1 MKSML
6 RLLAY
11 FTIFLAASFRH
22 ASRGATAA
30 DLAPPKGDP
39 RLGINLAGPCDWN
52 TELPFVDVFRMSRR
66 WISQREGA
74 AWGKG
79 PKLTLDEH
87 GWVKSLEPGCYAETL
102 MCTIEGGHYPRGE
115 YSVFYDGKGRLEFKG
130 SARVIASAPGR
141 MLLDVDPGKGAM
153 FLRLMETDPSDPV
166 RNIRVIMPGFEEKYE
181 RDPWRPGFLER
192 WRGVA
197 AVRFMDFM
205 HTNNSKVKTWAER
218 PKMTDATWS
227 GGVPLEILCDLANR
241 LRADPWFCMPHMADD
256 DYVRRFATMTKEL
269 LDPGRKAYVEYSNE
283 VWNGIFEQ
291 HRYAAE
297 EGQKRGFAEKPWE
310 AAWRYTAFRS
320 VEMFR
325 IWDSVFGNEAR
336 SRLVRVLSTQ
346 SVNPYISEQILG
358 FQDAYKRADV
368 LGIAPYIGMNVPKDE
383 ADAVVKSGLVAVLKR
398 AGGECLDRAIE
409 SMKAQKAVADE
420 YGLKLACYEAGQHL
434 VGVGGAENNEELT
447 ALLQEANQSS
457 EMGRIYERYFAA
469 WEATGGDL
477 LCHFSSISRWSKW
490 GSWGLMQYYDDPP
503 VTYPK
508 YEATMRWGRRMRGK

>member
-11 FTIFLAASFRH
+11 FTIFLAASFQH

-102 MCTIEGGHYPRGE
+102 MCTIEGGHYPHVANTRSFTMGRGGWNSRGPPE
-115 YSVFYDGKGRLEFKG
+115 WSLLRREECCWT
-130 SARVIASAPGR
+130 SIRARARCS
-141 MLLDVDPGKGAM
+141 
-153 FLRLMETDPSDPV
+153 LRLMETDPSDPV

-205 HTNNSKVKTWAER
+205 HTNNSKVMTWAQR
-218 PKMTDATWS
+218 PKMNDATWS
-227 GGVPLEILCDLANR
+227 GGVPLEMMCDLANR
-241 LRADPWFCMPHMADD
+241 LQADPWFCMPHMADD

-269 LDPGRKAYVEYSNE
+269 LDPGRKGVC
-283 VWNGIFEQ
+283 
-291 HRYAAE
+291 
-297 EGQKRGFAEKPWE
+297 
-310 AAWRYTAFRS
+310 
-320 VEMFR
+320 
-325 IWDSVFGNEAR
+325 
-336 SRLVRVLSTQ
+336 RVLERGLERNLPTAP
-346 SVNPYISEQILG
+346 VCG
-358 FQDAYKRADV
+358 GGRAETWFCRETV
-368 LGIAPYIGMNVPKDE
+368 GGR
-383 ADAVVKSGLVAVLKR
+383 VAVH
-398 AGGECLDRAIE
+398 G
-409 SMKAQKAVADE
+409 
-420 YGLKLACYEAGQHL
+420 
-434 VGVGGAENNEELT
+434 
-447 ALLQEANQSS
+447 
-457 EMGRIYERYFAA
+457 
-469 WEATGGDL
+469 
-477 LCHFSSISRWSKW
+477 FSF
-490 GSWGLMQYYDDPP
+490 G
-503 VTYPK
+503 
-508 YEATMRWGRRMRGK
+508 